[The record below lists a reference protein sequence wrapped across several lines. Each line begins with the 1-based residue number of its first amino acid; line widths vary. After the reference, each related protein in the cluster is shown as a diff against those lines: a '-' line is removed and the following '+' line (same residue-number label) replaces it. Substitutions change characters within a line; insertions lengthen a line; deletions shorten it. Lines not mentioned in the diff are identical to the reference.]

1 MERIHNVVVEL
12 YQFKVG
18 VWFSRMAKT
27 FRNGLIH
34 FAGEK
39 AILVRLQLCEWQ
51 AVEAIKR

>member
-1 MERIHNVVVEL
+1 MERTHNVVVEL